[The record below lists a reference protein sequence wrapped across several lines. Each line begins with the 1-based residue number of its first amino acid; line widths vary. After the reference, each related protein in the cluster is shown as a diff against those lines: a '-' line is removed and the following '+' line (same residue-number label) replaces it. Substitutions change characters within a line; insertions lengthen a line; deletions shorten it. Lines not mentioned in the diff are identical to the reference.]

1 MVDILGSRPLLV
13 SVSFIIME
21 DQVADDDS
29 LERQAKKI
37 AILEKNLSESEH
49 FKLSTNRYEY
59 YDILSFI
66 LVREHT
72 AGPFYLS
79 LSYNKQSQI
88 YSVKMKWKQ
97 LANRHLY

>member
-1 MVDILGSRPLLV
+1 MGNTHKSEWNGTVWFVTVFIGDMVDILGSRPLLV

-37 AILEKNLSESEH
+37 AILEKNLSKSEH

-59 YDILSFI
+59 
-66 LVREHT
+66 
-72 AGPFYLS
+72 
-79 LSYNKQSQI
+79 
-88 YSVKMKWKQ
+88 
-97 LANRHLY
+97 

>member
-37 AILEKNLSESEH
+37 AILSKSEH

-59 YDILSFI
+59 
-66 LVREHT
+66 
-72 AGPFYLS
+72 
-79 LSYNKQSQI
+79 
-88 YSVKMKWKQ
+88 
-97 LANRHLY
+97 

>member
-29 LERQAKKI
+29 LDVRQAKKI
-37 AILEKNLSESEH
+37 AILEKNLSKSEH

-59 YDILSFI
+59 
-66 LVREHT
+66 
-72 AGPFYLS
+72 
-79 LSYNKQSQI
+79 
-88 YSVKMKWKQ
+88 
-97 LANRHLY
+97 

>member
-37 AILEKNLSESEH
+37 AILEKN
-49 FKLSTNRYEY
+49 FPNRN
-59 YDILSFI
+59 ILSC
-66 LVREHT
+66 
-72 AGPFYLS
+72 
-79 LSYNKQSQI
+79 
-88 YSVKMKWKQ
+88 Q
-97 LANRHLY
+97 LIDMNIKTF